1 MIALVVFTT
10 QQVYQTHKRKNLQNK
25 TLCRFA
31 ASFWNWKACLL
42 PISLFFFYIYNKH
55 ENRDIELH
63 LKNSVQV
70 YFIDDKSDQIKKKS
84 GDMHYKQLSKDVITI
99 NQEVRPLADLFYND
113 FNSAA
118 STTDVKLIF

>member
-1 MIALVVFTT
+1 
-10 QQVYQTHKRKNLQNK
+10 
-25 TLCRFA
+25 
-31 ASFWNWKACLL
+31 
-42 PISLFFFYIYNKH
+42 
-55 ENRDIELH
+55 